1 MEGVVVADVRGRVT
15 LGSDLVEK
23 YGRKFAVVKV
33 PGEIVLIPIPKDPLK
48 SLQEQGKKI
57 PPHLTLKD
65 LKRLAEEKAMEEAVG
80 SYQRL
85 QRFAKSRR
93 RK

>member
-15 LGSDLVEK
+15 LGSDLVEE

-48 SLQEQGKKI
+48 SLREQGKKI
-57 PPHLTLKD
+57 PSHLTLKD

-85 QRFAKSRR
+85 QRLAKRQ